1 MAQGG
6 TRENGPQAV
15 PLSKRLRM
23 LADMV
28 TPGNRVADV
37 GCDHAFLSIYL
48 VQAGICPRALAMDVR
63 TGPLAA
69 AREHVAEWGLGSYID
84 LRLSDGLAA
93 CGPGEADAV
102 VCAGMGGRLMER
114 ILTQGMNR
122 AREMKEVILQPQSEL
137 PRFRAFLR
145 ETGFA
150 VVEEDAVYE
159 EGKYYFAMKAV
170 YRGDCADCKERTV
183 PHESAGTEIGGPDGG
198 LATVTSGPE
207 GQEACDSVGGLDWE
221 HWKQWSNEDLRES
234 MGQRSDEDLREH
246 PGQRSDEVLRQRL
259 YDLYG
264 RGLLVQRHPVLLQY
278 LSQRAAYVR
287 KLEASLAAAGSHKAA
302 GRLKEVRR
310 ELAEIEKA
318 LGLYGEDEEAA
329 F

>member
-1 MAQGG
+1 MAEDGI
-6 TRENGPQAV
+6 RENGPQAV
-15 PLSKRLRM
+15 PLSRRLRM

-63 TGPLAA
+63 SGPLAA
-69 AREHVAEWGLGSYID
+69 AREHVAECGLGSYID

-93 CGPGEADAV
+93 CGPGEADTV

-114 ILTQGMNR
+114 ILTQGMDR

-145 ETGFA
+145 EAGFA
-150 VVEEDAVYE
+150 VVEEDAVFE

-170 YRGDCADCKERTV
+170 YRGGEAL
-183 PHESAGTEIGGPDGG
+183 GG
-198 LATVTSGPE
+198 
-207 GQEACDSVGGLDWE
+207 
-221 HWKQWSNEDLRES
+221 R
-234 MGQRSDEDLREH
+234 
-246 PGQRSDEVLRQRL
+246 PGQRL

-264 RGLLVQRHPVLLQY
+264 KGLLVQRHPVLMQY
-278 LSQRAAYVR
+278 LLQRADYVR
-287 KLEASLAAAGSHKAA
+287 KLEASLAAAGSRKAA
-302 GRLKEVRR
+302 GRLTEVRG
-310 ELAEIEKA
+310 ELAKI
-318 LGLYGEDEEAA
+318 EEALIFYQKGDKTA

>member
-6 TRENGPQAV
+6 IRENGPQAV

-84 LRLSDGLAA
+84 LRLSDGLSA
-93 CGPGEADAV
+93 CGPGEADAA

-114 ILTQGMNR
+114 ILTEGMDR
-122 AREMKEVILQPQSEL
+122 AREMRELILQPQSEL

-145 ETGFA
+145 ETGFV
-150 VVEEDAVYE
+150 VVEEDAVCE

-170 YRGDCADCKERTV
+170 YRGGCADCEERT
-183 PHESAGTEIGGPDGG
+183 
-198 LATVTSGPE
+198 
-207 GQEACDSVGGLDWE
+207 
-221 HWKQWSNEDLRES
+221 
-234 MGQRSDEDLREH
+234 
-246 PGQRSDEVLRQRL
+246 DEVSRQQL

-264 RGLLVQRHPVLLQY
+264 KGLLVQRHPVLLQY
-278 LSQRAAYVR
+278 LLQRAAYVR

-302 GRLKEVRR
+302 GRLKEVCR
-310 ELAEIEKA
+310 ELAEIEEA
-318 LGLYGEDEEAA
+318 LRLYGEDAEAG

>member
-1 MAQGG
+1 MAGNQED
-6 TRENGPQAV
+6 RLQAV

-69 AREHVAEWGLGSYID
+69 AGAHVAECGLGSYIEV
-84 LRLSDGLAA
+84 RLSDGLAA
-93 CGPGEADAV
+93 CGSGEADTV

-114 ILTQGMNR
+114 ILTEGMDR
-122 AREMKEVILQPQSEL
+122 AREMRELILQPQSEL

-150 VVEEDAVYE
+150 VVEEDAVFE
-159 EGKYYFAMKAV
+159 EGKYYFAMKAA
-170 YRGDCADCKERTV
+170 YRGGCAGYEEGAVTYEGTD
-183 PHESAGTEIGGPDGG
+183 AGGSEGG
-198 LATVTSGPE
+198 LTAAPCGRLIGMEADREAGLAGDLKRRRSG
-207 GQEACDSVGGLDWE
+207 QCTQAIS
-221 HWKQWSNEDLRES
+221 
-234 MGQRSDEDLREH
+234 
-246 PGQRSDEVLRQRL
+246 RQRL

-264 RGLLVQRHPVLLQY
+264 KGLLSRRHPVLLQY
-278 LSQRAAYVR
+278 LLQRRDYAR
-287 KLEASLAAAGSHKAA
+287 KLEASLAAAGSQKAA
-302 GRLKEVRR
+302 WRLTEVRR
-310 ELAEIEKA
+310 ELAEIEEA
-318 LGLYGEDEEAA
+318 LMFCREDRAV

>member
-1 MAQGG
+1 MAGNQED
-6 TRENGPQAV
+6 RLQAV

-28 TPGNRVADV
+28 TLGNRVADV

-69 AREHVAEWGLGSYID
+69 AGAHVAECGLGSYIEV
-84 LRLSDGLAA
+84 RLSDGLAA
-93 CGPGEADAV
+93 CGSGEADTV

-114 ILTQGMNR
+114 ILTEGMDR
-122 AREMKEVILQPQSEL
+122 AREMRELILQPQSEL

-150 VVEEDAVYE
+150 VVEEDAVFE
-159 EGKYYFAMKAV
+159 EGKYYFAMKAA
-170 YRGDCADCKERTV
+170 YRGGCAGYEEGAVTYEGTD
-183 PHESAGTEIGGPDGG
+183 AGGSEGG
-198 LATVTSGPE
+198 LTAAPCGRLIGMEADREANDTEWEAETVLCEPAGREAGLAGDLKRRRSG
-207 GQEACDSVGGLDWE
+207 QCTQAIS
-221 HWKQWSNEDLRES
+221 
-234 MGQRSDEDLREH
+234 
-246 PGQRSDEVLRQRL
+246 RQRL

-264 RGLLVQRHPVLLQY
+264 KGLLSRRHPVLLQY
-278 LSQRAAYVR
+278 LLQRRDYAR
-287 KLEASLAAAGSHKAA
+287 KLEASLAAAGSQKAA
-302 GRLKEVRR
+302 WRLTEVRR
-310 ELAEIEKA
+310 ELAEIEEA
-318 LGLYGEDEEAA
+318 LMFYREDRAV

>member
-6 TRENGPQAV
+6 IRENGPQAV

-48 VQAGICPRALAMDVR
+48 VQTGICPRALAMDVR
-63 TGPLAA
+63 MGPLAA

-93 CGPGEADAV
+93 CGPGETDTV

-114 ILTQGMNR
+114 ILTQGMDR

-150 VVEEDAVYE
+150 VVAEDAVYE

-170 YRGDCADCKERTV
+170 YRGGRADCKESSV
-183 PHESAGTEIGGPDGG
+183 LHEPADAEMDGFDGRLTAATCGPD
-198 LATVTSGPE
+198 
-207 GQEACDSVGGLDWE
+207 GQEACDSVGGLNRE
-221 HWKQWSNEDLRES
+221 HWKQWSYEDFGEPMGPRSYEDL
-234 MGQRSDEDLREH
+234 GEH
-246 PGQRSDEVLRQRL
+246 PGQREDEVPRQRL

-310 ELAEIEKA
+310 ELAEIEEA

>member
-1 MAQGG
+1 MARNQED
-6 TRENGPQAV
+6 RPQAV

-93 CGPGEADAV
+93 CGPGEAETA

-114 ILTQGMNR
+114 ILTQGMDR
-122 AREMKEVILQPQSEL
+122 AREMRELILQPQSEL

-150 VVEEDAVYE
+150 VVEEDAVFE
-159 EGKYYFAMKAV
+159 DGKYYFAMKTV
-170 YRGDCADCKERTV
+170 YRGGCADCRERTV
-183 PHESAGTEIGGPDGG
+183 PHEPVGAEMGGSDGRLGAAMCGPDG
-198 LATVTSGPE
+198 
-207 GQEACDSVGGLDWE
+207 QEARDSVGGLHRERWG
-221 HWKQWSNEDLRES
+221 QWPDEDLREP
-234 MGQRSDEDLREH
+234 MGRRPDEDLREH
-246 PGQRSDEVLRQRL
+246 PGKMSDEVPRQRL

-264 RGLLVQRHPVLLQY
+264 KGLLVQRHPVLLQY
-278 LSQRAAYVR
+278 LLQRADYVR
-287 KLEASLAAAGSHKAA
+287 KLEASLVAAGSHKAA
-302 GRLKEVRR
+302 GRLTEVRR
-310 ELAEIEKA
+310 ELAEIEEA
-318 LGLYGEDEEAA
+318 LRLYREDAEAG